1 MIMGDTNRVNCA
13 QCGTSYDRHFLLGK
27 QGALNVCP
35 MCGAFISL
43 SSDEEESFSH
53 EDEPDFD
60 EEFNNPDLY
69 FYDIDSED
77 EFENADLRDVWCQC
91 TSCKKVNTISY
102 NKFDVIKSEYLRL
115 KKGLDITCKGCG
127 KEFSNTVV
135 PKRPDGWRELN
146 QWEKDYEHIPKCPIC
161 SSTKIHKISMTN
173 KAASIVTFG
182 IFATGHVSKTYK
194 CEICGSKF

>member
-77 EFENADLRDVWCQC
+77 EFAVVCVLYCMWLASCTCNDLIV
-91 TSCKKVNTISY
+91 
-102 NKFDVIKSEYLRL
+102 F
-115 KKGLDITCKGCG
+115 GLVCWPGEASHCLHLFEG
-127 KEFSNTVV
+127 GTVV
-135 PKRPDGWRELN
+135 VLIVELV
-146 QWEKDYEHIPKCPIC
+146 ER
-161 SSTKIHKISMTN
+161 
-173 KAASIVTFG
+173 
-182 IFATGHVSKTYK
+182 
-194 CEICGSKF
+194 

>member
-1 MIMGDTNRVNCA
+1 MGDTNRVNCA

-91 TSCKKVNTISY
+91 TSCTHL
-102 NKFDVIKSEYLRL
+102 LRR
-115 KKGLDITCKGCG
+115 I
-127 KEFSNTVV
+127 
-135 PKRPDGWRELN
+135 
-146 QWEKDYEHIPKCPIC
+146 
-161 SSTKIHKISMTN
+161 
-173 KAASIVTFG
+173 
-182 IFATGHVSKTYK
+182 
-194 CEICGSKF
+194 

>member
-1 MIMGDTNRVNCA
+1 MGDTNRVNCIK
-13 QCGTSYDRHFLLGK
+13 CGTSYDRHFLLGK

-43 SSDEEESFSH
+43 SSDEEEPFSYD
-53 EDEPDFD
+53 DEPGFD

-77 EFENADLRDVWCQC
+77 EFENTDLRDVWCQC
-91 TSCKKVNTISY
+91 TSCKEVNTISY
-102 NKFDVIKSEYLRL
+102 NKFDIIKSDYLRL
-115 KKGLDITCKGCG
+115 KKCLNITCKGCG

-146 QWEKDYEHIPKCPIC
+146 QWEKDYEHLPKCPIC

-182 IFATGHVSKTYK
+182 IFSAGHVSKTYK
-194 CEICGSKF
+194 CDICGSKF